1 LKSGIE
7 GITLPPRERPTSRPR
22 QDHEAR
28 LHRLRRRLH
37 AKRVASL
44 AGAAVGVLEGAA
56 LGIHA
61 IGKALAM
68 AEGLKT
74 KHAVKQ
80 VDRLLGNDGIM
91 PWSLFASWVPFVVG
105 DRPEIV
111 TALDWTDF
119 DDDNQSTIVLSMITS
134 HGRATPLLWKTVVKS
149 ELKGWRNEHEDLLL
163 ERFREVLPA
172 GVKVTVLADRGF
184 GDQALYELLRDQL
197 GFDFV
202 VRFRGIVKVTS
213 ADGMCLPAKDR
224 VPANGRP
231 LLLRAAKVTKR
242 GRELGAVV
250 CVKAKGMKEAWHLAT
265 SYGDKPASEIVA
277 LYGRRF
283 TIEESFRDQKNLRFG
298 MGLGPLGNPDRRSRA
313 ARPHASRERH
323 RHRAAHDPRRGRRG
337 DRHRPVPQ
345 VQHGQAA
352 NHIAAQPGPD
362 ALRRSSE
369 DEARHARAPHGQV
382 RRTPPRTTR
391 LPRRLRA
398 HLNEGMA
405 QHQTGFVGRKEIGC
419 VRRYDKRV
427 DSIAIASQC

>member
-1 LKSGIE
+1 VSNQPLDRDR
-7 GITLPPRERPTSRPR
+7 ITKLVSTIFA
-22 QDHEAR
+22 DD
-28 LHRLRRRLH
+28 LH

-80 VDRLLGNDGIM
+80 VDRLLSNDGI
-91 PWSLFASWVPFVVG
+91 PVWRLFASWVPFVVG

-119 DDDNQSTIVLSMITS
+119 DADNQSSIVLSMITN
-134 HGRATPLLWKTVVKS
+134 HGRATPLLWKTVMKS
-149 ELKGWRNEHEDLLL
+149 EMKGWRNEHEDVLL
-163 ERFREVLPA
+163 ERFREVLPE

-184 GDQALYELLRDQL
+184 GDQALYELLKDQL

-213 ADGMCLPAKDR
+213 TAGVTMAAKDR

-231 LLLRAAKVTKR
+231 LLLRGAQVTKR
-242 GRELGAVV
+242 GRQLGAVV

-265 SYGDKPASEIVA
+265 SHGDKPASEIVA

-298 MGLGPLGNPDRRSRA
+298 MGLSETRVGDPDRR
-313 ARPHASRERH
+313 
-323 RHRAAHDPRRGRRG
+323 
-337 DRHRPVPQ
+337 DRLLLIS
-345 VQHGQAA
+345 A
-352 NHIAAQPGPD
+352 
-362 ALRRSSE
+362 
-369 DEARHARAPHGQV
+369 
-382 RRTPPRTTR
+382 
-391 LPRRLRA
+391 
-398 HLNEGMA
+398 
-405 QHQTGFVGRKEIGC
+405 
-419 VRRYDKRV
+419 
-427 DSIAIASQC
+427 IAIALLTLLGAAGEAIGIDRYLKANTVKRRTISLLNQGLMHYGALPKMKLDILEPLMAKFGELLREQRVFREVFGLI

>member
-1 LKSGIE
+1 MSDQPLDRDR
-7 GITLPPRERPTSRPR
+7 ITKLVSTIFA
-22 QDHEAR
+22 DD
-28 LHRLRRRLH
+28 LH
-37 AKRVASL
+37 AKRVTSL

-80 VDRLLGNDGIM
+80 VDRLLGNDGVS
-91 PWSLFASWVPFVVG
+91 PWDLFASWVPFVVG

-149 ELKGWRNEHEDLLL
+149 EMKGWRNEHEDRLL
-163 ERFREVLPA
+163 ERFREVLPK

-197 GFDFV
+197 GLDFV
-202 VRFRGIVKVTS
+202 VRFRGVVKVTS
-213 ADGMCLPAKDR
+213 ADGVTLPAKDR
-224 VPANGRP
+224 VPATGRP
-231 LLLRAAKVTKR
+231 LLLRGAKVTKR

-265 SYGDKPASEIVA
+265 SHGDKPASEIVA

-298 MGLGPLGNPDRRSRA
+298 MGLSETRIGDPDRR
-313 ARPHASRERH
+313 
-323 RHRAAHDPRRGRRG
+323 
-337 DRHRPVPQ
+337 DRLLLIS
-345 VQHGQAA
+345 A
-352 NHIAAQPGPD
+352 
-362 ALRRSSE
+362 
-369 DEARHARAPHGQV
+369 
-382 RRTPPRTTR
+382 
-391 LPRRLRA
+391 
-398 HLNEGMA
+398 
-405 QHQTGFVGRKEIGC
+405 
-419 VRRYDKRV
+419 
-427 DSIAIASQC
+427 IAIALLTILGAAGEAIGIDRYLKANTVKRRTISLLNQGLMHYGALPKMKLDMLEPLMAKFGELLREQRVFREVFGLI